1 MGLSKIIKIL
11 LQTKADTKA
20 IDTVD
25 GKTKKHSK
33 TVAALKATYAGFSKV
48 AKSAWSAAGSA
59 ITGARNIAIG
69 ATAAIGGTVKEFYDW
84 NKEAARAWTMMKAG
98 QDEFY
103 GLRTEIAKLSP
114 ELGKSKAELGAGW
127 YEALSKGVDK
137 NKLVDFLRVA
147 GQVAVADSST
157 VVSSVNGIMSVLNA
171 YNIDASEADKVSD
184 KMFQTIGDGSITF
197 EQMASYIATAAT
209 TTSTMGISI
218 DQLLGAV
225 SAMTKKGIT
234 VSTAFNQI
242 KNSALLLSD
251 ELGDGWSKSMTFA
264 EALDEVGNKA
274 GYSETALQKI
284 FGTENIAGVFAL
296 IGENAEKAAV
306 AVDNVSK
313 AEGFRMEAYKKVSGE
328 IGHWTQSFQTIW
340 AVLSDIGQ
348 AFDSALRQPVKQ
360 LKESLENWR
369 INTDSF
375 DKLEEKLV
383 MAVGMAQDIWFA
395 VSGGGKGNDL
405 MSGIGQTLRGVAEA
419 AGQAVI
425 SLLLK
430 AAPIIGA
437 AIGAAAKAA
446 IFGSAQDTVDKNQAL
461 TNLKK
466 SNPESF
472 GTMQTTNTW
481 LMSDGKKQQF
491 EEELKRV
498 QMQRFQREGAGT
510 AAQYM
515 KMFGNSDIAGGMQKI
530 SDVAQAGRDT
540 YGPRIDKVAEAGNE
554 AAAALSELTPLLD
567 SVFGKIVAEVGQIK
581 QKLSDVESRSKQ
593 VGG

>member
-59 ITGARNIAIG
+59 ITGVRNIALG
-69 ATAAIGGTVKEFYDW
+69 TTAAIGGTVKEFYDW
-84 NKEAARAWTMMKAG
+84 NKGAARAWTMMQVGK
-98 QDEFY
+98 QEFY
-103 GLRTEIAKLSP
+103 AFRKEIAKLAP
-114 ELGKSKAELGAGW
+114 ELGVAKSELSEGW
-127 YEALSKGVDK
+127 YEAMSKGVKKD
-137 NKLVDFLRVA
+137 NLVEFLRIA
-147 GQVAVADSST
+147 GQTAVADGST
-157 VVSSVNGIMSVLNA
+157 VAGAVVGIMSVLNA
-171 YNIDASEADKVSD
+171 YNIDVDQADKISD
-184 KMFQTIGDGSITF
+184 MMFQTIGDGSITF
-197 EQMASYIATAAT
+197 DQMSSYIANAAT
-209 TTSTMGISI
+209 TTSTMGISLE
-218 DQLLGAV
+218 QLLGAV
-225 SAMTKKGIT
+225 SVMTKKGIP

-251 ELGDGWSKSMTFA
+251 ELGDGWSKSLTFA
-264 EALDEVGNKA
+264 EALDKVAKNAE
-274 GYSETALQKI
+274 YSESALKKI
-284 FGTENIAGVFAL
+284 FGTENVAGVFAL
-296 IGENAEKAAV
+296 IGENAELAA
-306 AVDNVSK
+306 AGVDSVSK
-313 AEGFRMEAYKKVSGE
+313 ADGFRVAAYEKVSGE
-328 IGHWTQSFQTIW
+328 IGHWTQSFQTIR

-348 AFDSALRQPVKQ
+348 AFDSALRKPVKE
-360 LKESLENWR
+360 LKDMVENWR
-369 INTDSF
+369 INTDFF